1 MFCCFVTA
9 SFLYTF
15 SRVSKAEE
23 KMKRRYALQAKG
35 VSLERVAERVAELF
49 KIPSSELWLPG
60 KHRQR
65 VRAKSLLCYW
75 ANRELGISMAKLSRR
90 MNVSVMA
97 VSYAV
102 QRGEKIAR
110 EFNFSL

>member
-1 MFCCFVTA
+1 M
-9 SFLYTF
+9 
-15 SRVSKAEE
+15 E
-23 KMKRRYALQAKG
+23 RRYALQAKG
-35 VSLERVAERVAELF
+35 INLERVTERVAELF
-49 KIPSSELWLPG
+49 KIPSSKLWLPG

-75 ANRELGISMAKLSRR
+75 ANRELGISMSKLSRR

-97 VSYAV
+97 VSYVV
-102 QRGEKIAR
+102 QRGEKIAS

>member
-1 MFCCFVTA
+1 MEKNLQKNLQILIYSDRMLIAQAMVED
-9 SFLYTF
+9 LLLL
-15 SRVSKAEE
+15 SRDGRLSAYE
-23 KMKRRYALQAKG
+23 
-35 VSLERVAERVAELF
+35 
-49 KIPSSELWLPG
+49 IN
-60 KHRQR
+60 
-65 VRAKSLLCYW
+65 YW

-90 MNVSVMA
+90 MNASVMA

>member
-1 MFCCFVTA
+1 
-9 SFLYTF
+9 
-15 SRVSKAEE
+15 
-23 KMKRRYALQAKG
+23 MKHRYALQTKG
-35 VSLERVAERVAELF
+35 VNLERVAERVAELF
-49 KIPSSELWLPG
+49 NIPSSKLWLPG

-90 MNVSVMA
+90 MNASVMV